1 MPESSLLKGA
11 EPTHAAGSGPLHVL
25 LLDDDRE
32 DRERTAA
39 ALRKE
44 FPGAR
49 ITEAS
54 DGAALRRALS
64 GPSPPDVVVTECVV
78 DGTDGLAVLKA
89 VRERAAETPV
99 VMFTG
104 SGSEEAC
111 AEAMK
116 AGLFDYV
123 VKDPRCGD
131 RLTASIRAARERT
144 ATCREAKRREEE
156 LRRQQEE
163 LRRANEDLERRI
175 AERTQVAERRAQQLR
190 LLASELTKA
199 EERERRR
206 LAQMLHDDLQ
216 QMLVA
221 ARMHI
226 GAISPDI
233 APSRML
239 ELMRH
244 VDDLLD
250 RSITL
255 SRNLTHRASPPV
267 LYDAGLAPAL
277 EWLGRQVEEEHGLE
291 VEVECDET
299 AQPQSQD
306 TRVLLYQAC
315 RELLFNVVKHA
326 DSKQCKLAM
335 HHAGGGSVQVSVCDE
350 GKGFDPEKKDVGKGD
365 GFGLFSIRERLE
377 LIGGRMEIES
387 IAGQGTCVR
396 LYAPVKMTEEQRSDP
411 SEFHRTLV
419 EMLEETGP
427 PKPAPHTGRP
437 IRVLLADDHR
447 IIRASLAGLLR
458 NQPGIEVVGQA
469 GDGQEVIEKARSLRP
484 DVIVMDVT
492 MPIVDGVQA
501 TRTLTAE
508 MPDTA
513 VIALSMH
520 EKEDMQQAMRE
531 AGASRYL
538 TKDGPPEMLIA
549 AIRSTAHRKTAGA
562 ATHI

>member
-1 MPESSLLKGA
+1 MPLTRDGGGALRILL
-11 EPTHAAGSGPLHVL
+11 V
-25 LLDDDRE
+25 DDDRE
-32 DRERTAA
+32 DRGRTADALRAEFPAAAVTEVSDEAAFRA
-39 ALRKE
+39 ALA
-44 FPGAR
+44 GAPSPDIV
-49 ITEAS
+49 ITECLLGWS
-54 DGAALRRALS
+54 DGLR
-64 GPSPPDVVVTECVV
+64 
-78 DGTDGLAVLKA
+78 VLRA
-89 VRERAAETPV
+89 VREAAAGTPV
-99 VMFTG
+99 VMYTG
-104 SGSEEAC
+104 TGNEELC
-111 AEAMK
+111 AEAMRS
-116 AGLFDYV
+116 GLFDYI

-131 RLTASIRAARERT
+131 RLAAAVRAA
-144 ATCREAKRREEE
+144 KRQAAEGRVSRLGEED
-156 LRRQQEE
+156 LRWQQEE
-163 LRRANEDLERRI
+163 LRKANEQLEERI
-175 AERTQVAERRAQQLR
+175 AERTRVAEKRTQQLR

-244 VDDLLD
+244 VDELLD

-255 SRNLTHRASPPV
+255 SRNLTSRASPPV

-277 EWLGRQVEEEHGLE
+277 EWLGRQFEEEHGLDI
-291 VEVECDET
+291 EVECDET
-299 AQPQSQD
+299 AQPQSMD

-326 DSKQCKLAM
+326 HCTECKLAM
-335 HHAGGGSVQVSVCDE
+335 HHAGGGNVQVSVCDD
-350 GKGFDPEKKDVGKGD
+350 GKGFDPDRTKEVSKGD

-377 LIGGRMEIES
+377 VIGGRMEIES
-387 IAGQGTCVR
+387 VVGEGTCVR
-396 LYAPVKMTEEQRSDP
+396 LYAPVRMSREELQADP
-411 SEFHRTLV
+411 SELHRTLLAA
-419 EMLEETGP
+419 LEGDEEEPATAPPHVGP
-427 PKPAPHTGRP
+427 PV
-437 IRVLLADDHR
+437 RVLLADDHR

-458 NQPGIEVVGQA
+458 NQAGIEVVGQA
-469 GDGQEVIEKARSLRP
+469 GDGREVIEKALALRP

-492 MPIVDGVQA
+492 MPVVDGVEA
-501 TRTLTAE
+501 TRRLKAE
-508 MPDTA
+508 MPDLF

-520 EKEDMQQAMRE
+520 EKDDMQRAMRE

-549 AIRSTAHRKTAGA
+549 AIRSTTRRKTGTPAG
-562 ATHI
+562 

>member
-1 MPESSLLKGA
+1 MPDSSLLKVP
-11 EPTHAAGSGPLHVL
+11 EPAAGAAPLHVL
-25 LLDDDRE
+25 LVDDDRD
-32 DRERTAA
+32 DRARTAA

-44 FPGAR
+44 FPGAK
-49 ITEAS
+49 IIEAS
-54 DGAALRRALS
+54 GDTELRAALS
-64 GPSPPDVVVTECVV
+64 GPPPEVVVTECIV
-78 DGTDGLAVLKA
+78 DGIDGLSVLRA
-89 VRERAAETPV
+89 VRERAPEVPV

-104 SGSEEAC
+104 AGSEEAC

-123 VKDPRCGD
+123 VKDPRRGD
-131 RLTASIRAARERT
+131 RLTASIRAARERN
-144 ATCREAKRREEE
+144 AAGREAKRREED

-175 AERTQVAERRAQQLR
+175 VERTQVAERRAQQLR

-226 GAISPDI
+226 GAISPTI
-233 APSRML
+233 APARML

-255 SRNLTHRASPPV
+255 SRNLTSRASPPV

-277 EWLGRQVEEEHGLE
+277 EWLGRQVEEEHDLE
-291 VEVECDET
+291 VEVECDES

-326 DSKQCKLAM
+326 ETKRCKLAM

-350 GKGFDPEKKDVGKGD
+350 GKGFDADRTKEVGKGD

-396 LYAPVKMTEEQRSDP
+396 LYAPVQMTEEQKSDT

-419 EMLEETGP
+419 EALEEAGP
-427 PKPAPHTGRP
+427 PKPAPHAGKP

-469 GDGQEVIEKARSLRP
+469 GDGQEVIEKARALRP

-492 MPIVDGVQA
+492 MPVVDGVEA
-501 TRTLTAE
+501 TRTLMTE
-508 MPDTA
+508 MPDLA

-520 EKEDMQQAMRE
+520 EKEDMQLAMRE

-549 AIRSTAHRKTAGA
+549 AIRSTAHRKAAA
-562 ATHI
+562 ATSHI